1 MKTLKITSI
10 DWKLNYKNTSK
21 KFKVNHFVKENKYK
35 SIITNIEISPIS
47 ISANLI
53 GCSYDDFEIKSL
65 TMKDGTIYST
75 TYDNSANSLFSG
87 GHGSSS
93 ILKSYTSINFQ
104 KIINIDDIE
113 SVTIGNETIKLN
125 N

>member
-1 MKTLKITSI
+1 MSYNTNSNLTRRQITLNLKDFGYFSDKKNDLIPIIKDNWELS
-10 DWKLNYKNTSK
+10 WKLNYKNTSK

-65 TMKDGTIYST
+65 TATIAPPNCCIP
-75 TYDNSANSLFSG
+75 DAIFFSL
-87 GHGSSS
+87 
-93 ILKSYTSINFQ
+93 LKQIHIPS
-104 KIINIDDIE
+104 K
-113 SVTIGNETIKLN
+113 
-125 N
+125 